1 MSFFLPHYFI
11 PVDLIFLSLLF
22 DSLQHTRTH
31 PDPCAPWR
39 GLVSVLCG
47 AVCTLGKVKASRHWD
62 GMCRQET
69 GTTFFVSVPLFSLV
83 YSSHSFF
90 FVSPS
95 SFLLPSFRFLSS
107 SFIGTHLPS
116 LTFARFHLSFSP
128 LNLTDPPIST
138 PHFEQRKNPSE
149 HNMSR
154 STLGQPSGSSPRMFC
169 FEVLPTEVDGWLGMH
184 AFGLDYKLSVHGLA
198 C

>member
-1 MSFFLPHYFI
+1 M
-11 PVDLIFLSLLF
+11 
-22 DSLQHTRTH
+22 
-31 PDPCAPWR
+31 CAMAWPGVCVVWC
-39 GLVSVLCG
+39 SVYTWESKSKQ
-47 AVCTLGKVKASRHWD
+47 TLGWDVQTRNRHNLL
-62 GMCRQET
+62 CLCP
-69 GTTFFVSVPLFSLV
+69 SLFSLV

-154 STLGQPSGSSPRMFC
+154 STLGQASGSSPRMFC

-184 AFGLDYKLSVHGLA
+184 AFGLDYKVICPWLGLLTGKQA
-198 C
+198 CSLMFLFVSCCP